1 MLKSL
6 HLFCLFAFATTF
18 VAPTYAASGAMNPA
32 SPAYFEAKVRP
43 ILASRC
49 YTCHS
54 QARMGKLRLDNAVDM
69 MEGGS
74 RGRVIVPGDPER
86 SILIAAIR
94 HTDPQLKMPMAAPK
108 LAPAEI
114 AALVA
119 WVKAGAVMPTGARPS
134 AVAIR

>member
-1 MLKSL
+1 
-6 HLFCLFAFATTF
+6 
-18 VAPTYAASGAMNPA
+18 
-32 SPAYFEAKVRP
+32 
-43 ILASRC
+43 
-49 YTCHS
+49 
-54 QARMGKLRLDNAVDM
+54 

-86 SILIAAIR
+86 SLLIAAVR

-119 WVKAGAVMPTGARPS
+119 WVKAGAVTPATPRRP
-134 AVAIR
+134 AVATR